1 MSSGDSPTDIRA
13 LFRPDPVSGATFC
26 AESSNQDQP
35 SWIGTATDGTNSV
48 QSICA
53 RFDFRPRLQLRLG
66 GDHDRCSAQ

>member
-1 MSSGDSPTDIRA
+1 MSPVTVRTDIRA
-13 LFRPDPVSGATFC
+13 LFRPDPVSGASFALSRQTKISLLGS
-26 AESSNQDQP
+26 EP
-35 SWIGTATDGTNSV
+35 LRDGTNSV